1 MSALCAMIA
10 SINAEN
16 QNTGVLKLAVK
27 KSELYS
33 TLWASCDE
41 LRGGMEPSQ
50 YKDYVL
56 LLLFVRY
63 VSDKAKFDPNVSI
76 PSGSSFED
84 FITFKNKTDIGEKMN
99 TAVRALA
106 KANTLDG
113 VFDNT
118 DFNDEGK
125 LGKGKDLVETLTKLI
140 GIFENPNLNF
150 ANNRADGDDI
160 LGDAYEYL
168 MMKFSIESGKSKG
181 QFYTPAEVSRIMAKV
196 VGVENATSNKETIY
210 DPTCGSGSLL
220 LKAVE
225 LANTAKGVN
234 LTVYGQEFVT
244 ETSALARM
252 NMWLHGASTAEIKNG
267 NTMASP
273 EFLDKDG
280 NLRTF
285 NYCVANPPFSDKK
298 WRNNLGKPSEDIY
311 KRFIYGTPPDKN
323 GDYAFLQHLVASIK
337 ENGTGAIILPHG
349 VLFRGNAEETIR
361 TNLINAGII
370 KAVIGLPANLFYGTG
385 IPACILVLENKKT
398 PKRDIFMIDASKGF
412 IKDGNK
418 NRLREQDIHAII
430 DAFDNLSNND
440 KFSRLVPYA
449 DIEKNG
455 FNLNIPR
462 YIDSSLPVDIQ
473 DIQAH
478 ISGGIPEVDIDQLD
492 KYWQAFPTL
501 RKTLLKKSAR
511 SGYLDFL
518 VDTTEIN
525 KLIHSNEDVVAF
537 KAEVIKEFEVWKK
550 AAIKSLEGINKDT
563 RPKIFVKEISEKI
576 LDCFKATNLVD
587 EYGIY
592 QGFMQYWDATM
603 KDDLYLVVENG
614 WVESALPHKMEAKS
628 KESVDFQVKK
638 DKFHSETLPSSI
650 IVRVFLAKEANAL
663 ARSEADL
670 EVISEELAEF
680 CESNSGDE
688 DLLSEYFN
696 TKGRIVTKDL
706 TSALKDKSLEKE
718 VIELLNQYKILVEK
732 EDLIKNTKK
741 KLEEDLTTKIIAKY
755 KNLDEKLA
763 KKLIIEDKWI
773 DAVSVVIYGQLDQLI
788 QTFTKRLT
796 ELEDRYKNPLPT
808 IEKKRKELSNSVH
821 KHLESMGVIFNG

>member
-1 MSALCAMIA
+1 
-10 SINAEN
+10 
-16 QNTGVLKLAVK
+16 VAVK

-63 VSDKAKFDPNVSI
+63 VSDKSKFDKSISI
-76 PSGSSFED
+76 PGGSSFDD
-84 FITFKNKTDIGEKMN
+84 FISFKNKTDIGEKMN

-118 DFNDEGK
+118 DFNDESK

-181 QFYTPAEVSRIMAKV
+181 QFYTPSEVSRIMAKV
-196 VGVENATSNKETIY
+196 IGVENATSNKQTIY

-220 LKAVE
+220 LKAAE
-225 LANTAKGVN
+225 LAQTVNGVN
-234 LTVYGQEFVT
+234 LSVYGQEFVT
-244 ETSALARM
+244 ETAALARM
-252 NMWLHGASTAEIKNG
+252 NMWLHGSSTAEIMNG
-267 NTMASP
+267 NTMATP
-273 EFLDKDG
+273 EFLDKQG

-285 NYCVANPPFSDKK
+285 DFCVANPPFSDKK
-298 WRNNLGKPSEDIY
+298 WRNNLGNPSADIY

-337 ENGTGAIILPHG
+337 EDGAGAIILPHG

-385 IPACILVLENKKT
+385 IPACIVVLDKKNKVA
-398 PKRDIFMIDASKGF
+398 KRDIFMIDASKGF

-430 DAFDNLSNND
+430 DAFENLSDNN

-449 DIEKNG
+449 EIEKNG

-478 ISGGIPEVDIDQLD
+478 ITGGIPETDIDQLE

-501 RKTLLKKSAR
+501 RKSLLKNGTRK
-511 SGYLDFL
+511 GYLDFL
-518 VDTTEIN
+518 VATAEIN
-525 KLIHSNEDVVAF
+525 KLIHSNSDVDAFKKDVVN
-537 KAEVIKEFEVWKK
+537 EFEVWKK
-550 AAIKSLEGINKDT
+550 TAVRSLKDIDKGT

-576 LDCFKATNLVD
+576 LECFKATNLVD
-587 EYGIY
+587 EYAIY
-592 QGFMQYWDATM
+592 QGFMQYWDSTM
-603 KDDLYLVVENG
+603 KDDLYLIVENG
-614 WVESALPHKMEAKS
+614 WVESAKPNKMEAKS
-628 KESVDFQVKK
+628 KETIDFQVKK
-638 DKFHSETLPSSI
+638 DKFHSETLPSSVLI
-650 IVRVFLAKEANAL
+650 KVFFVKEADAL
-663 ARSEADL
+663 SKAEADL
-670 EVISEELAEF
+670 EAVSEEIAEF
-680 CESNSGDE
+680 YESNSGDE
-688 DLLSEYFN
+688 DLISEFFN
-696 TKGRIVTKDL
+696 AKGRIVKKDL
-706 TSALKDKSLEKE
+706 TTALKDKTLENE
-718 VIELLNQYKILVEK
+718 TILLLNQYKALIEK
-732 EDLIKNTKK
+732 EELLKEAKK
-741 KLEEDLTTKIIAKY
+741 KLDEELTTKIIESY
-755 KNLDEKLA
+755 KNLDETVA
-763 KKLIIEDKWI
+763 KKLIVESKWI
-773 DAVSVVIYGQLDQLI
+773 EAVSEVVHGQLDQLI
-788 QTFTKRLT
+788 QIFTKRLI

-808 IEKKRKELSNSVH
+808 IEKKREELSNSVH
-821 KHLESMGVIFNG
+821 KHLEAMGMKWQ

>member
-1 MSALCAMIA
+1 M
-10 SINAEN
+10 
-16 QNTGVLKLAVK
+16 AVK

-56 LLLFVRY
+56 TMLFIRY
-63 VSDKAKFDPNVSI
+63 VTDKAKFDKNIKI
-76 PSGSSFED
+76 PQGSGFYDLVALKGKS
-84 FITFKNKTDIGEKMN
+84 DIGEKMN
-99 TAVRALA
+99 TAIRALA
-106 KANTLDG
+106 KANDLEG

-118 DFNDEGK
+118 DFNDDGK
-125 LGKGKDLVETLTKLI
+125 LGKGKDLVETLSKLI

-196 VGVENATSNKETIY
+196 VGVENAKSNKETIY

-273 EFLDKDG
+273 EFIDRQG
-280 NLRTF
+280 NLTKF

-298 WRNNLGKPSEDIY
+298 WRNNLGKPSDDIY

-337 ENGTGAIILPHG
+337 DDGAGAIILPHG
-349 VLFRGNAEETIR
+349 VLFRGNTEEVIR
-361 TNLINAGII
+361 KNLITDGIV
-370 KAVIGLPANLFYGTG
+370 KAVIGLPANLFYGVG
-385 IPACILVLENKKT
+385 IPACIIVIDKQNKVY
-398 PKRDIFMIDASKGF
+398 KRDIFMIDASKGF

-430 DAFDNLSNND
+430 DAFENLTDNP
-440 KFSRLVPYA
+440 KFSRLVPFEE
-449 DIEKNG
+449 IEKNG

-462 YIDSSLPVDIQ
+462 YIDSSIPVDIQ

-478 ISGGIPEVDIDQLD
+478 MSGGIPKSDIDALE
-492 KYWQAFPTL
+492 KYWNAFPTL
-501 RKTLLKKSAR
+501 KDFLIKKSSR
-511 SGYLDFL
+511 DGYLEFKVPTD
-518 VDTTEIN
+518 EIN
-525 KLIHSNEDVVAF
+525 KLIHSNSDVIKF
-537 KAEVIKEFEVWKK
+537 KSEVIKEFEVWKK
-550 AAIKSLEGINKDT
+550 DASKSFAGVDNET
-563 RPKIFVKEISEKI
+563 RPKLFIKDVSEG
-576 LDCFKATNLVD
+576 LLNCFKPTNLVD
-587 EYGIY
+587 EYAIY
-592 QGFMQYWDATM
+592 QGFMEYWDATL
-603 KDDLYLVVENG
+603 KDDLYLIVEGG
-614 WVESALPHKMEAKS
+614 WVESAKPYKLEAKS

-638 DKFHSETLPSSI
+638 DKFHSETLPSEI
-650 IVRVFLAKEANAL
+650 LAKAFLAKE
-663 ARSEADL
+663 SESL
-670 EVISEELAEF
+670 MKAEF
-680 CESNSGDE
+680 EYDAMVEALNEFYENHSDDE
-688 DLLSEYFN
+688 DLISDYFN
-696 TKGRIVTKDL
+696 NKGRVSKKDL
-706 TSALKDKSLEKE
+706 GVAFKDKSLDKE
-718 VIELLNQYKILVEK
+718 TIELLNEYKVLADK
-732 EDLIKNTKK
+732 EDKFKESKK
-741 KLEEDLTTKIIAKY
+741 KADEELTNKIIESY
-755 KNLDEKLA
+755 KKLDENTI
-763 KKLIIEDKWI
+763 KKLIIDEKWI
-773 DAVSVVIYGQLDQLI
+773 ASIADVINAQLNQLI
-788 QTFTKRLT
+788 QTFTKRLI
-796 ELEDRYKNPLPT
+796 ELEDRYKSPLPELEKRREELSAKVKLH
-808 IEKKRKELSNSVH
+808 IEK
-821 KHLESMGVIFNG
+821 MGVKWE

>member
-1 MSALCAMIA
+1 
-10 SINAEN
+10 
-16 QNTGVLKLAVK
+16 VAVK

-63 VSDKAKFDPNVSI
+63 VSDKAKFDKSISI
-76 PSGSSFED
+76 PKGSSFED
-84 FITFKNKTDIGEKMN
+84 FITFKSKPDIGERMN

-118 DFNDEGK
+118 DFNDESK
-125 LGKGKDLVETLTKLI
+125 LGKGKDLVDTLTKLI

-181 QFYTPAEVSRIMAKV
+181 QFYTPSEVSRIMAKV
-196 VGVENATSNKETIY
+196 IGVENATSNKQTIY

-220 LKAVE
+220 LKAAE
-225 LANTAKGVN
+225 LAQTLNGVN

-244 ETSALARM
+244 ETAALARM
-252 NMWLHGASTAEIKNG
+252 NMWLHGSSTAEIKNG
-267 NTMASP
+267 NTMATP
-273 EFLDKDG
+273 EFLDKQG

-285 NYCVANPPFSDKK
+285 DFCLANPPFSDKK
-298 WRNNLGKPSEDIY
+298 WRNNLGKPSDDIY

-323 GDYAFLQHLVASIK
+323 GDYAFLQHLVASLK
-337 ENGTGAIILPHG
+337 EDGAGAIILPHG

-361 TNLINAGII
+361 TNLINTGII
-370 KAVIGLPANLFYGTG
+370 KAIIGLPANLFYGTG
-385 IPACILVLENKKT
+385 IPACILVLDKKNKT
-398 PKRDIFMIDASKGF
+398 SKRDIFMIDASKGF

-430 DAFDNLSNND
+430 DAFDNLTNKD
-440 KFSRLVPYA
+440 KFSRLVPYSE
-449 DIEKNG
+449 IEKNG

-462 YIDSSLPVDIQ
+462 YIDSSSPADIQ

-478 ISGGIPEVDIDQLD
+478 MTGGIPEVDIDQLD

-501 RKTLLKKSAR
+501 RKTILKKGAR

-518 VDTTEIN
+518 VDTSEIN
-525 KLIHSNEDVVAF
+525 KLIHSNSNVVAF
-537 KAEVIKEFEVWKK
+537 KNDVIKEFEVWKK
-550 AAIKSLEGINKDT
+550 TAIKSLGGINNDT
-563 RPKIFVKEISEKI
+563 RPKIFVKEISQKI
-576 LDCFKATNLVD
+576 LDCFKGTNLVD
-587 EYGIY
+587 EYAIY
-592 QGFMQYWDATM
+592 QGFMQYWDTTM
-603 KDDLYLVVENG
+603 KDDLYLIVENG
-614 WVESALPHKMEAKS
+614 WVESAKPHKIEAKS

-650 IVRVFLAKEANAL
+650 VIKAFLAKESDAL
-663 ARSEADL
+663 AKAEADL
-670 EVISEELAEF
+670 ELVSEDIAEF
-680 CESNSGDE
+680 FESNSGDE
-688 DLLSEYFN
+688 DLISEYFN
-696 TKGRIVTKDL
+696 AKGRIVKKDL
-706 TSALKDKSLEKE
+706 INALRDKTLEKE
-718 VIELLNQYKILVEK
+718 AIALLNQYKLLVEK
-732 EDLIKNTKK
+732 EDLLKETKK
-741 KLEEDLTTKIIAKY
+741 KLDEELTNKIIEKY
-755 KNLDEKLA
+755 KKLDENVA

-773 DAVSVVIYGQLDQLI
+773 GAVSIVVYGELDQLV
-788 QTFTKRLT
+788 QNFTKRLI
-796 ELEDRYKNPLPT
+796 ELETRYRSPLPA
-808 IEKKRKELSNSVH
+808 IEKNREMLSRSVYR
-821 KHLESMGVIFNG
+821 HLDDMGVEL

>member
-1 MSALCAMIA
+1 
-10 SINAEN
+10 
-16 QNTGVLKLAVK
+16 LAVK

-63 VSDKAKFDPNVSI
+63 VSDKSKFDKSISI
-76 PSGSSFED
+76 PPGSSFDD
-84 FITFKNKTDIGEKMN
+84 FIKFKNKTDIGEKMN
-99 TAVRALA
+99 IAVRALA
-106 KANTLDG
+106 KANTLEG

-118 DFNDEGK
+118 DFNDESK

-181 QFYTPAEVSRIMAKV
+181 QFYTPSEVSRIMAKV
-196 VGVENATSNKETIY
+196 IGVENANSNKQTIY

-220 LKAVE
+220 LKAAE
-225 LANTAKGVN
+225 LAQTVNGVN
-234 LTVYGQEFVT
+234 LSVYGQEFVT
-244 ETSALARM
+244 ETAALARM
-252 NMWLHGASTAEIKNG
+252 NMWLHGSSTAEIKNG

-273 EFLDKDG
+273 EFLDKHG

-285 NYCVANPPFSDKK
+285 DFCVANPPFSDKK
-298 WRNNLGKPSEDIY
+298 WRNNLGNPSADIF
-311 KRFIYGTPPDKN
+311 KRFVYGTPPDKN

-337 ENGTGAIILPHG
+337 EDGAGAIILPHG

-361 TNLINAGII
+361 TNLIQAGII
-370 KAVIGLPANLFYGTG
+370 KAIIGLPANLFYGTG
-385 IPACILVLENKKT
+385 IPACIIVLDKKNRV
-398 PKRDIFMIDASKGF
+398 PNRDIFMIDASKGF

-449 DIEKNG
+449 EIEKNG

-492 KYWQAFPTL
+492 KYWRAFPTL
-501 RKTLLKKSAR
+501 RKTLLKKGAR

-525 KLIHSNEDVVAF
+525 KLIHSNSDVVTF
-537 KAEVIKEFEVWKK
+537 KNDVIKEFEVWKK

-563 RPKIFVKEISEKI
+563 RPKIFVKDISEKI
-576 LDCFKATNLVD
+576 LSCFKQTNLVD
-587 EYGIY
+587 EYAIY
-592 QGFMQYWDATM
+592 QGFMQYWDSTM
-603 KDDLYLVVENG
+603 KDDFYLIVESS
-614 WVESALPHKMEAKS
+614 WVESAKPHKMEAKS

-638 DKFHSETLPSSI
+638 DRFHSETLPSSI
-650 IVRVFLAKEANAL
+650 IIKAFLSKEAEALAK
-663 ARSEADL
+663 SEADL
-670 EVISEELAEF
+670 EAVSEEIIEF
-680 CESNSGDE
+680 YENNSGDE
-688 DLLSEYFN
+688 DLISEYFN
-696 TKGRIVTKDL
+696 AKGRIVKKDL
-706 TSALKDKSLEKE
+706 TAALKDKTLEKE
-718 VIELLNQYKILVEK
+718 VVDLLIQYKELVEK
-732 EDLIKNTKK
+732 EDLLKETKK
-741 KLEEDLTTKIIAKY
+741 KLDEELTNRIIEKY
-755 KNLDEKLA
+755 KNLDENLA

-773 DAVSVVIYGQLDQLI
+773 GAVSAVVYGELDQLV
-788 QTFTKRLT
+788 QTFTKRLI
-796 ELEDRYKNPLPT
+796 ELENRYRSPLPA
-808 IEKKRKELSNSVH
+808 IEKNREMLRRSVY
-821 KHLESMGVIFNG
+821 KHLGDMGVEL

>member
-1 MSALCAMIA
+1 
-10 SINAEN
+10 
-16 QNTGVLKLAVK
+16 VAVK

-63 VSDKAKFDPNVSI
+63 VSDKAKFDKSISI
-76 PSGSSFED
+76 PAGSSFED
-84 FITFKNKTDIGEKMN
+84 FITFKNKTDIGERMN

-106 KANTLDG
+106 KANTLEG

-118 DFNDEGK
+118 DFNDESK
-125 LGKGKDLVETLTKLI
+125 LGKGKDLIETLSKLI

-196 VGVENATSNKETIY
+196 VGVENAKSNKETIY

-225 LANTAKGVN
+225 LANTVNGVN
-234 LTVYGQEFVT
+234 LTVYGQESVN
-244 ETSALARM
+244 ETAALARM

-273 EFLDKDG
+273 EFVDKKG
-280 NLRTF
+280 NLITF
-285 NYCVANPPFSDKK
+285 NYAIANPPFSDKK
-298 WRNNLGKPSEDIY
+298 WRNNLGRQSEDIY
-311 KRFIYGTPPDKN
+311 KRFVYGIPPDKN

-337 ENGTGAIILPHG
+337 EDGTGAIILPHG

-385 IPACILVLENKKT
+385 IPACIVVLDKKNKVA
-398 PKRDIFMIDASKGF
+398 KRDIFMIDASKGF

-430 DAFDNLSNND
+430 DAFDNFSNND

-449 DIEKNG
+449 EIEKNG

-478 ISGGIPEVDIDQLD
+478 ISGGIPEVDIDQMD
-492 KYWQAFPTL
+492 KYWKAFPTL
-501 RKTLLKKSAR
+501 RKSLLKKGTR
-511 SGYLDFL
+511 SGYLNFL
-518 VDTTEIN
+518 VNTTEIN
-525 KLIHSNEDVVAF
+525 KLIHSNPDVVTF
-537 KAEVIKEFEVWKK
+537 KENVINEFEVWKK
-550 AAIKSLEGINKDT
+550 TAIKSLEGINNET
-563 RPKIFVKEISEKI
+563 RPKIFVKKISEKI
-576 LDCFKATNLVD
+576 LDCFKPINLVD
-587 EYGIY
+587 EYAIY
-592 QGFMQYWDATM
+592 QGFMQYWDSTM
-603 KDDLYLVVENG
+603 KDDLYLIVENG
-614 WVESALPHKMEAKS
+614 WVASAKPHEMEAKS
-628 KESVDFQVKK
+628 KESVDFHVKK
-638 DKFHSETLPSSI
+638 DKFHSETLPSKI
-650 IVRVFLAKEANAL
+650 IVKTFFAKEADAL
-663 ARSEADL
+663 GKVEAELDVIHEDMSEFY
-670 EVISEELAEF
+670 EN
-680 CESNSGDE
+680 NSGDE
-688 DLLSEYFN
+688 DLISEYFN
-696 TKGRIVTKDL
+696 VKGRIVKKDL
-706 TSALKDKSLEKE
+706 IIALKDKNLEKE
-718 VIELLNQYKILVEK
+718 VKVLLDQYKALVEK
-732 EDLIKNTKK
+732 EDALKVVKK
-741 KLEEDLTTKIIAKY
+741 KLDEELTTKIIEKY
-755 KNLDEKLA
+755 KHLDEKLT

-773 DAVSVVIYGQLDQLI
+773 DELSVVVYGQLDQLI
-788 QTFTKRLT
+788 QAFTKRLI
-796 ELEDRYKNPLPT
+796 ELEDRYKNPLPS
-808 IEKKRKELSNSVH
+808 IEKKREDLIKSVH
-821 KHLESMGVIFNG
+821 KHLENMGVEWP

>member
-1 MSALCAMIA
+1 
-10 SINAEN
+10 
-16 QNTGVLKLAVK
+16 LAVK

-63 VSDKAKFDPNVSI
+63 VSDKSKFDSNISI
-76 PSGSSFED
+76 PAGSSFDD
-84 FITFKNKTDIGEKMN
+84 FVTFKNKTDIGEKMN

-196 VGVENATSNKETIY
+196 VGVENAASNKETIY

-225 LANTAKGVN
+225 LANTTKGVN

-273 EFLDKDG
+273 EFLDKEG

-285 NYCVANPPFSDKK
+285 NYCIANPPFSDKK
-298 WRNNLGKPSEDIY
+298 WRNNLAKPSEDIY

-337 ENGTGAIILPHG
+337 VNGTGAIILPHG

-440 KFSRLVPYA
+440 KFSRLVPY
-449 DIEKNG
+449 DEIEKNG

-501 RKTLLKKSAR
+501 RKTLLKKGTR
-511 SGYLDFL
+511 DGYSDFL

-525 KLIHSNEDVVAF
+525 KLIHSNADVATF
-537 KAEVIKEFEVWKK
+537 KAHVIKEFEVWKK
-550 AAIKSLEGINKDT
+550 AAIKSLEEIKKDT
-563 RPKIFVKEISEKI
+563 RPKLFVKDISEKI
-576 LDCFKATNLVD
+576 LDCFKPINLVD
-587 EYGIY
+587 EYAIY
-592 QGFMQYWDATM
+592 QGFMQYWDTTM
-603 KDDLYLVVENG
+603 KDDLYLIVENG
-614 WVESALPHKMEAKS
+614 WIESALPRKIEAKS

-638 DKFHSETLPSSI
+638 DKFHSETLPSSVI
-650 IVRVFLAKEANAL
+650 IKAFLAEEAEFLSKA
-663 ARSEADL
+663 EGDL
-670 EVISEELAEF
+670 ELVSEEIVEF
-680 CESNSGDE
+680 YESNSGDD
-688 DLLSEYFN
+688 DLISEYFN
-696 TKGRIVTKDL
+696 TKGRIVKKEL
-706 TSALKDKSLEKE
+706 TTALKDKTLERE
-718 VIELLNQYKILVEK
+718 VIDLLNQFKALVEK
-732 EDLIKNTKK
+732 EDALKETKK
-741 KLEEDLTTKIIAKY
+741 KLEEDLTTQIIEKY
-755 KNLDEKLA
+755 KHLNEKLA
-763 KKLIIEDKWI
+763 QKLIIEDKWI
-773 DAVSVVIYGQLDQLI
+773 DAVSIVVHSQLDQLI
-788 QTFTKRLT
+788 QAFTKRLI
-796 ELEDRYKNPLPT
+796 ELEDRYKSPLPA
-808 IEKKRKELSNSVH
+808 IEAKRNELRQSVH
-821 KHLESMGVIFNG
+821 KHLESMGMQWPK

>member
-1 MSALCAMIA
+1 MIP
-10 SINAEN
+10 SIKVEN
-16 QNTGVLKLAVK
+16 RDLGVLELAVK

-63 VSDKAKFDPNVSI
+63 VSDKAKFDTNISI
-76 PSGSSFED
+76 PAGSSFDD

-118 DFNDEGK
+118 DFNDESK
-125 LGKGKDLVETLTKLI
+125 LGKGKDLVETLTKLV

-168 MMKFSIESGKSKG
+168 MMKFSIESGKAKG

-196 VGVENATSNKETIY
+196 IGVENATRNRETIY

-220 LKAVE
+220 LKALE

-234 LTVYGQEFVT
+234 LSVYGQEFVT

-252 NMWLHGASTAEIKNG
+252 NMWLHGASTAEIKSG

-273 EFLDKDG
+273 EFLDKNG
-280 NLRTF
+280 NLVTF

-323 GDYAFLQHLVASIK
+323 GDYAFLQHLAASIK
-337 ENGTGAIILPHG
+337 EDGTGAIILPHG

-385 IPACILVLENKKT
+385 IPACIIVLDKKNKVA
-398 PKRDIFMIDASKGF
+398 KRDIFMIDASKGF
-412 IKDGNK
+412 VKDGNK
-418 NRLREQDIHAII
+418 NRLREQDIHAVI

-440 KFSRLVPYA
+440 KFSRLVPYSE
-449 DIEKNG
+449 IEKNG

-462 YIDSSLPVDIQ
+462 YIDSSRPVDIQ

-501 RKTLLKKSAR
+501 RKTLLKKGTR
-511 SGYLDFL
+511 NGYLDFL
-518 VDTTEIN
+518 VDTSEIN
-525 KLIHSNEDVVAF
+525 KLIHSNADVITF
-537 KAEVIKEFEVWKK
+537 KADVIKEFEVWKNT
-550 AAIKSLEGINKDT
+550 AIKSLEGINKDT
-563 RPKIFVKEISEKI
+563 RPKLFVKDISEKI
-576 LDCFKATNLVD
+576 LDCFKPTNLVD
-587 EYGIY
+587 EYAIY
-592 QGFMQYWDATM
+592 QGFMQYWDTTM
-603 KDDLYLVVENG
+603 KDDLYLIVENG

-628 KESVDFQVKK
+628 NESVDFQVKK

-650 IVRVFLAKEANAL
+650 IIKAFLAKEADAL
-663 ARSEADL
+663 AKAEGDFEL
-670 EVISEELAEF
+670 VDEEIVEF
-680 CESNSGDE
+680 YQSNSGDE
-688 DLLSEYFN
+688 DLISEYFN
-696 TKGRIVTKDL
+696 AKGRIVKKDL
-706 TSALKDKSLEKE
+706 NIALQDKSLEKE
-718 VIELLNQYKILVEK
+718 VIELLNQFKALVEK
-732 EDLIKNTKK
+732 EDLLKETKK
-741 KLEEDLTTKIIAKY
+741 KLEEDLTTKIIEKY
-755 KNLDEKLA
+755 INLDENLA
-763 KKLIIEDKWI
+763 KKLIIEEKWI
-773 DAVSVVIYGQLDQLI
+773 DAVSVVVYGQLDHLI
-788 QTFTKRLT
+788 QAFTKRLN
-796 ELEDRYKNPLPT
+796 ELENRYKSPLPV
-808 IEKKRKELSNSVH
+808 IEKNRAELSKSVQ
-821 KHLESMGVIFNG
+821 KHLEGMGVKL

>member
-1 MSALCAMIA
+1 MSALCAMIT
-10 SINAEN
+10 SIIAEKP
-16 QNTGVLKLAVK
+16 NTGVLELAVK

-63 VSDKAKFDPNVSI
+63 VSDKAKFDSNISI
-76 PSGSSFED
+76 PDGSSFDD

-181 QFYTPAEVSRIMAKV
+181 QFYTPSEVSRIMAKV
-196 VGVENATSNKETIY
+196 VGVENAISNKETIY

-225 LANTAKGVN
+225 LANTTKGVN

-273 EFLDKDG
+273 EFLDKEG

-430 DAFDNLSNND
+430 DAFENLSNND
-440 KFSRLVPYA
+440 KFSRLVPYSE
-449 DIEKNG
+449 IEKNN

-501 RKTLLKKSAR
+501 RKTLLKKGTR
-511 SGYLDFL
+511 NGYLDFL

-525 KLIHSNEDVVAF
+525 KLIHSNADVVRF
-537 KAEVIKEFEVWKK
+537 KADVIKEFEVWKK
-550 AAIKSLEGINKDT
+550 AAIKSLEEIDKDT
-563 RPKIFVKEISEKI
+563 RPKLFVKNISEKI
-576 LDCFKATNLVD
+576 LDCFKPTNLVD
-587 EYGIY
+587 EYAIY
-592 QGFMQYWDATM
+592 QGFMQFWDTTM
-603 KDDLYLVVENG
+603 KDDLYLIVENG
-614 WVESALPHKMEAKS
+614 WVESAKPHKMEAKS

-650 IVRVFLAKEANAL
+650 IVRAFLDKEADALAKAEV
-663 ARSEADL
+663 DL
-670 EVISEELAEF
+670 ELVAGEIAEF
-680 CESNSGDE
+680 YESNSGDE
-688 DLLSEYFN
+688 DLISEYFN
-696 TKGRIVTKDL
+696 VKGRINKKDL
-706 TSALKDKSLEKE
+706 TTALKDKSLEKE
-718 VIELLNQYKILVEK
+718 VIELFNQFKALVEK
-732 EDLIKNTKK
+732 EDLLKETKK
-741 KLEEDLTTKIIAKY
+741 KLDEELTTKIIAKY
-755 KNLDEKLA
+755 KNLDEKLV

-773 DAVSVVIYGQLDQLI
+773 DAVSVVVYAQLDQLI
-788 QTFTKRLT
+788 QIFTKRLI
-796 ELEDRYKNPLPT
+796 ELEDRYKTPLPE
-808 IEKKRKELSNSVH
+808 IEKKREESIKSVH
-821 KHLESMGVIFNG
+821 KNLEAMGIKWQ

>member
-1 MSALCAMIA
+1 M
-10 SINAEN
+10 
-16 QNTGVLKLAVK
+16 AVK

-63 VSDKAKFDPNVSI
+63 VSDKAKFDSNISI
-76 PSGSSFED
+76 PDGSSFD
-84 FITFKNKTDIGEKMN
+84 DLITFKNKTDIGEKMN

-118 DFNDEGK
+118 DFNDESK

-181 QFYTPAEVSRIMAKV
+181 QFYTPSEVSRIMANV
-196 VGVENATSNKETIY
+196 IGVENAVSNKQTIY

-220 LKAVE
+220 LKAAE
-225 LANTAKGVN
+225 SAQTSKGVN
-234 LTVYGQEFVT
+234 LSVYGQEFVT
-244 ETSALARM
+244 ETAALARM
-252 NMWLHGASTAEIKNG
+252 NMWLHGSSTAEIKNG

-273 EFLDKDG
+273 EFLDKQG
-280 NLRTF
+280 NLKTF
-285 NYCVANPPFSDKK
+285 DFCVANPPFSDKK

-337 ENGTGAIILPHG
+337 EDGTGAIILPHG

-361 TNLINAGII
+361 TNLIKAGII

-385 IPACILVLENKKT
+385 IPACIIVLDKKNKVA
-398 PKRDIFMIDASKGF
+398 KRDIFMIDASKGF

-430 DAFDNLSNND
+430 NAFDNLSNND
-440 KFSRLVPYA
+440 KFSRLVPYSE
-449 DIEKNG
+449 IEKNG

-462 YIDSSLPVDIQ
+462 YIDSSLPIDIQ

-501 RKTLLKKSAR
+501 RKTLLKKGTR
-511 SGYLDFL
+511 NGYLDFL

-525 KLIHSNEDVVAF
+525 KLIHHNPDVVSF
-537 KAEVIKEFEVWKK
+537 KADVINEFEVWKK
-550 AAIKSLEGINKDT
+550 TAIKSLEDIDKDT
-563 RPKIFVKEISEKI
+563 RPKLFIKDISEKI
-576 LDCFKATNLVD
+576 LDCFKPTNLVD
-587 EYGIY
+587 EYAIY
-592 QGFMQYWDATM
+592 QGFMQYWDTTM
-603 KDDLYLVVENG
+603 KDDLYLIVENG
-614 WVESALPHKMEAKS
+614 WFESAIPHKMEAKS

-638 DKFHSETLPSSI
+638 DKFHSETLPSPI
-650 IVRVFLAKEANAL
+650 IVKAFLAKEAESL
-663 ARSEADL
+663 AKAEADL
-670 EVISEELAEF
+670 ELASEEIAEF
-680 CESNSGDE
+680 YESNSGDE
-688 DLLSEYFN
+688 DLISEYFN
-696 TKGRIVTKDL
+696 DKGRIVKKDL
-706 TSALKDKSLEKE
+706 NDALKDKTLEKE
-718 VIELLNQYKILVEK
+718 VIDLLNQFKALVEK
-732 EDLIKNTKK
+732 EDLLKETKK
-741 KLEEDLTTKIIAKY
+741 KLEEDLTTKIIEKY

-773 DAVSVVIYGQLDQLI
+773 DAVSDVVHGQLDQLI
-788 QTFTKRLT
+788 QTFTKRLI
-796 ELEDRYKNPLPT
+796 ELEDRYKSPLSV
-808 IEKKRKELSNSVH
+808 IEKSREHLSKIVLA
-821 KHLESMGVIFNG
+821 HLKSMGVQ

>member
-1 MSALCAMIA
+1 
-10 SINAEN
+10 
-16 QNTGVLKLAVK
+16 
-27 KSELYS
+27 
-33 TLWASCDE
+33 
-41 LRGGMEPSQ
+41 MEPSQ

-63 VSDKAKFDPNVSI
+63 VSDKSKFDKSISI
-76 PSGSSFED
+76 PKGSSFDD

-118 DFNDEGK
+118 DFNDESK

-196 VGVENATSNKETIY
+196 VGVESAMSNKETIY

-234 LTVYGQEFVT
+234 LTVYGQESVN

-252 NMWLHGASTAEIKNG
+252 NMWLHGASTAEIKSG

-273 EFLDKDG
+273 EFLDKKG
-280 NLRTF
+280 NLITF

-323 GDYAFLQHLVASIK
+323 GDYAFLQHLVASLK
-337 ENGTGAIILPHG
+337 EDGTGAIILPHG
-349 VLFRGNAEETIR
+349 VLFRGNAEEAIR

-385 IPACILVLENKKT
+385 IPACIIVLDKKNKVA
-398 PKRDIFMIDASKGF
+398 KRDIFMIDASKGF
-412 IKDGNK
+412 VKDGNK

-449 DIEKNG
+449 EIEKNG

-462 YIDSSLPVDIQ
+462 YIDSSLPVDMQ

-478 ISGGIPEVDIDQLD
+478 ISGGIPESDIDQLS
-492 KYWQAFPTL
+492 KYWLAFPTL
-501 RKTLLKKSAR
+501 RKSLLKIGTR

-518 VDTTEIN
+518 VDTAEIN
-525 KLIHSNEDVVAF
+525 MLIHSNSDVDTF
-537 KAEVIKEFEVWKK
+537 KKDVIKEFEVWRRV
-550 AAIKSLEGINKDT
+550 ALKSLEGIGKDT
-563 RPKIFVKEISEKI
+563 RPKIFVKDISEKI
-576 LDCFKATNLVD
+576 LDCFKPTNLVD
-587 EYGIY
+587 EYAIY
-592 QGFMQYWDATM
+592 QGFMQYWDSTM
-603 KDDLYLVVENG
+603 KDDLYLIVENG
-614 WVESALPHKMEAKS
+614 WVESAKPHKLEAKS
-628 KESVDFQVKK
+628 KESIDFQVKK

-650 IVRVFLAKEANAL
+650 IVKAFLNKEAYALAKA
-663 ARSEADL
+663 EADL
-670 EVISEELAEF
+670 EAASEEIAEF
-680 CESNSGDE
+680 YESNSEDE
-688 DLLSEYFN
+688 DLISEYFN
-696 TKGRIVTKDL
+696 AKGRITKKDL
-706 TSALKDKSLEKE
+706 ITALKDKTLEKE
-718 VIELLNQYKILVEK
+718 VIELLNQYKTLAEK
-732 EDLIKNTKK
+732 EDGLKKTKK
-741 KLEEDLTTKIIAKY
+741 KLDEELTTKIIEKY
-755 KNLDEKLA
+755 KNLDEKVA
-763 KKLIIEDKWI
+763 KNLIIENKWM
-773 DAVSVVIYGQLDQLI
+773 DAVSVVVYGQLDKLI

-796 ELEDRYKNPLPT
+796 ELEERYKSPLPV
-808 IEKKRKELSNSVH
+808 IMKNREELNNRVH
-821 KHLESMGVIFNG
+821 KHLEAMGMKW

>member
-1 MSALCAMIA
+1 M
-10 SINAEN
+10 
-16 QNTGVLKLAVK
+16 AVK

-63 VSDKAKFDPNVSI
+63 VSDKAKFDKSISI
-76 PSGSSFED
+76 PAGSSFD
-84 FITFKNKTDIGEKMN
+84 DLVTFKNKTDIGERMN

-118 DFNDEGK
+118 DFNDESK

-181 QFYTPAEVSRIMAKV
+181 QFYTPSEVSRIMAKV
-196 VGVENATSNKETIY
+196 IGVEKAISNKQTIY

-220 LKAVE
+220 LKAAE
-225 LANTAKGVN
+225 LAQTVNGVN
-234 LTVYGQEFVT
+234 LSVYGQEFVT
-244 ETSALARM
+244 ETAALARM
-252 NMWLHGASTAEIKNG
+252 NMWLHGSSTAEIKNG

-273 EFLDKDG
+273 EFLDKQG

-285 NYCVANPPFSDKK
+285 DFCVANPPFSDKK

-311 KRFIYGTPPDKN
+311 QRFIYGTPPDKN

-337 ENGTGAIILPHG
+337 DDGAGAIILPHG

-361 TNLINAGII
+361 TNLVTAGVI

-385 IPACILVLENKKT
+385 IPACIIVVDKKNKV
-398 PKRDIFMIDASKGF
+398 PKRDVFMIDASKGF

-430 DAFDNLSNND
+430 DAFDNLANND
-440 KFSRLVPYA
+440 KFSRLVPYGE
-449 DIEKNG
+449 IEKNS
-455 FNLNIPR
+455 FNLNISR
-462 YIDSSLPVDIQ
+462 YIDSSLSADIH

-478 ISGGIPEVDIDQLD
+478 ISGGIPETDIDQLD
-492 KYWQAFPTL
+492 KYWKAFPTL
-501 RKTLLKKSAR
+501 RKSLLKKGDR

-525 KLIHSNEDVVAF
+525 KLIHLNPDVVAF
-537 KAEVIKEFEVWKK
+537 KKDVIKEFEVWKK

-563 RPKIFVKEISEKI
+563 RPKIFVNEISEKI
-576 LDCFKATNLVD
+576 LDCFKDTNLVD
-587 EYGIY
+587 EYAIY
-592 QGFMQYWDATM
+592 QGFMQYWDTTM
-603 KDDLYLVVENG
+603 KDDLYLIVENG
-614 WVESALPHKMEAKS
+614 WIESAKPHKMEAKS
-628 KESVDFQVKK
+628 KEAVDFQVKK

-650 IVRVFLAKEANAL
+650 IIKAFLTKEAAALAKSESVLEAAT
-663 ARSEADL
+663 
-670 EVISEELAEF
+670 EELVEF
-680 CESNSGDE
+680 YECNSGDE
-688 DLLSEYFN
+688 DLISEFFN
-696 TKGRIVTKDL
+696 VKGRIVKKDL
-706 TSALKDKSLEKE
+706 TNALKDKTLDKD
-718 VIELLNQYKILVEK
+718 VVVLLNQYKVLDEK
-732 EDLIKNTKK
+732 EDALKENKK
-741 KLEEDLTTKIIAKY
+741 KLEEELTAKVIDIY
-755 KNLDEKLA
+755 KNLDENVA
-763 KKLIIEDKWI
+763 KNLIVESKWI
-773 DAVSVVIYGQLDQLI
+773 DAVSEVVNGHLDQLI
-788 QTFTKRLT
+788 QGFTKRLI
-796 ELEDRYKNPLPT
+796 ELEDRYKNPLPF
-808 IEKKRKELSNSVH
+808 IEKNREELRKSVH
-821 KHLESMGVIFNG
+821 KHLEGMGVEWKY

>member
-1 MSALCAMIA
+1 M
-10 SINAEN
+10 
-16 QNTGVLKLAVK
+16 AVK

-63 VSDKAKFDPNVSI
+63 VSDKAKFDPNISI
-76 PSGSSFED
+76 PAGSSFDD

-113 VFDNT
+113 VFENT

-181 QFYTPAEVSRIMAKV
+181 QFYTPSEVSRIMAKV
-196 VGVENATSNKETIY
+196 VGVEYATSNKETIY

-225 LANTAKGVN
+225 LANTTKGVN

-273 EFLDKDG
+273 EFLDKEG

-323 GDYAFLQHLVASIK
+323 GDYAFLQHLVASLK

-385 IPACILVLENKKT
+385 IPACILVLENKKI
-398 PKRDIFMIDASKGF
+398 PKRDIFMVDASKGF

-430 DAFDNLSNND
+430 DAFENLSDNN

-449 DIEKNG
+449 EIEKNG

-478 ISGGIPEVDIDQLD
+478 ITGGIPETDIDQLE

-501 RKTLLKKSAR
+501 RKSLLKNGTRK
-511 SGYLDFL
+511 GYLDFL
-518 VDTTEIN
+518 VATAEIN
-525 KLIHSNEDVVAF
+525 KLIHSNSDVDAFKKDVVN
-537 KAEVIKEFEVWKK
+537 EFEVWKK
-550 AAIKSLEGINKDT
+550 TAVRSLKDIHKGT

-576 LDCFKATNLVD
+576 LECFKATNLVD
-587 EYGIY
+587 EYAIY
-592 QGFMQYWDATM
+592 QGFMQYWDSTM
-603 KDDLYLVVENG
+603 KDDLYLIVENG
-614 WVESALPHKMEAKS
+614 WVESAKPNKMEAKS
-628 KESVDFQVKK
+628 KETIDFQVKK
-638 DKFHSETLPSSI
+638 DKFHSETLPSSVLI
-650 IVRVFLAKEANAL
+650 KVFFVNEADAL
-663 ARSEADL
+663 SKAEADL
-670 EVISEELAEF
+670 EAVSEEIAEF
-680 CESNSGDE
+680 YESNSGDE
-688 DLLSEYFN
+688 DLISEFFN
-696 TKGRIVTKDL
+696 AKGRIVKKDL
-706 TSALKDKSLEKE
+706 TTALKDKTLENE
-718 VIELLNQYKILVEK
+718 TILLLNQYKALIEK
-732 EDLIKNTKK
+732 EELLKEAKK
-741 KLEEDLTTKIIAKY
+741 KLDEELTTKIIESY
-755 KNLDEKLA
+755 KNLDETVA
-763 KKLIIEDKWI
+763 KNLIVESKWI
-773 DAVSVVIYGQLDQLI
+773 EAVSEVVHGQLDQLI
-788 QTFTKRLT
+788 QIFTKRLI

-808 IEKKRKELSNSVH
+808 IEKKREELSNSVH
-821 KHLESMGVIFNG
+821 KHLEAMGMKWQ

>member
-1 MSALCAMIA
+1 
-10 SINAEN
+10 
-16 QNTGVLKLAVK
+16 VAVK

-63 VSDKAKFDPNVSI
+63 VSDKSKFDKSISI
-76 PSGSSFED
+76 PKGSSFDD

-118 DFNDEGK
+118 DFNDESK

-196 VGVENATSNKETIY
+196 VGVESAMSNKETIY

-234 LTVYGQEFVT
+234 LTVYGQESVN

-252 NMWLHGASTAEIKNG
+252 NMWLHGASTAEIKSG

-273 EFLDKDG
+273 EFLDKKG
-280 NLRTF
+280 NLITF

-323 GDYAFLQHLVASIK
+323 GDYAFLQHLVASLK
-337 ENGTGAIILPHG
+337 EDGTGAIILPHG
-349 VLFRGNAEETIR
+349 VLFRGNAEEAIR

-385 IPACILVLENKKT
+385 IPACIIVLDKKNKVA
-398 PKRDIFMIDASKGF
+398 KRDIFMIDASKGF
-412 IKDGNK
+412 VKDGNK

-449 DIEKNG
+449 EIEKNG

-462 YIDSSLPVDIQ
+462 YIDSSLPVDMQ

-478 ISGGIPEVDIDQLD
+478 ISGGIPESDIDQLS
-492 KYWQAFPTL
+492 KYWLAFPTL
-501 RKTLLKKSAR
+501 RKSLLKIGTR

-518 VDTTEIN
+518 VDTAEIN
-525 KLIHSNEDVVAF
+525 MLIHSNSDVDTF
-537 KAEVIKEFEVWKK
+537 KKDVIKEFEVWRRV
-550 AAIKSLEGINKDT
+550 ALKSLEGIGKDT
-563 RPKIFVKEISEKI
+563 RPKIFVKDISEKI
-576 LDCFKATNLVD
+576 LDCFKPTNLVD
-587 EYGIY
+587 EYAIY
-592 QGFMQYWDATM
+592 QGFMQYWDSTM
-603 KDDLYLVVENG
+603 KDDLYLIVENG
-614 WVESALPHKMEAKS
+614 WVESAKPHKLEAKS
-628 KESVDFQVKK
+628 KESIDFQVKK

-650 IVRVFLAKEANAL
+650 IVKAFLNKEAYALAKA
-663 ARSEADL
+663 EADL
-670 EVISEELAEF
+670 EAASEEIAEF
-680 CESNSGDE
+680 YESNSEDE
-688 DLLSEYFN
+688 DLISEYFN
-696 TKGRIVTKDL
+696 AKGRITKKDL
-706 TSALKDKSLEKE
+706 ITALKDKTLEKE
-718 VIELLNQYKILVEK
+718 VIELLNQYKTLAEK
-732 EDLIKNTKK
+732 EDGLKKTKK
-741 KLEEDLTTKIIAKY
+741 KLDEELTTKIIEKY
-755 KNLDEKLA
+755 KNLDEKVA
-763 KKLIIEDKWI
+763 KNLIIENKWM
-773 DAVSVVIYGQLDQLI
+773 DAVSVVVYGQLDKLI

-796 ELEDRYKNPLPT
+796 ELEERYKSPLPV
-808 IEKKRKELSNSVH
+808 IMKNREELNNRVH
-821 KHLESMGVIFNG
+821 KHLEAMGMKW

>member
-1 MSALCAMIA
+1 M
-10 SINAEN
+10 
-16 QNTGVLKLAVK
+16 AVK

-63 VSDKAKFDPNVSI
+63 VSDKAKFDKSISI
-76 PSGSSFED
+76 PTGSSFED
-84 FITFKNKTDIGEKMN
+84 FVTFKNKTDIGEKMN

-106 KANTLDG
+106 KANTLEG

-118 DFNDEGK
+118 DFNDESK

-196 VGVENATSNKETIY
+196 VGVETATSNKETIY

-244 ETSALARM
+244 ETAALARM

-273 EFLDKDG
+273 EFLDKKG
-280 NLRTF
+280 NLTTF

-311 KRFIYGTPPDKN
+311 RRFIYGTPPDKN

-337 ENGTGAIILPHG
+337 EDGAGAIILPHG

-385 IPACILVLENKKT
+385 IPACIIVLDKKNKVA
-398 PKRDIFMIDASKGF
+398 KRDIFIVDASKGF

-440 KFSRLVPYA
+440 KFSRLVPYSE
-449 DIEKNG
+449 IEKNG

-462 YIDSSLPVDIQ
+462 YIDSSLPSDIQ

-478 ISGGIPEVDIDQLD
+478 ITGGIPEADIDELD

-501 RKTLLKKSAR
+501 RKTLLKKGSR
-511 SGYLDFL
+511 GGYLDFL
-518 VDTTEIN
+518 NATTEIN
-525 KLIHSNEDVVAF
+525 KLIHANPEVITF
-537 KAEVIKEFEVWKK
+537 KSDVIKEFEVWKK
-550 AAIKSLEGINKDT
+550 SAIKSLEGIDKDT
-563 RPKIFVKEISEKI
+563 RPKIFVRDISEKI
-576 LDCFKATNLVD
+576 LDCFKPTNLVD
-587 EYGIY
+587 EYAIY
-592 QGFMQYWDATM
+592 QGFMQYWDSTM
-603 KDDLYLVVENG
+603 KDDLYLIVENG
-614 WVESALPHKMEAKS
+614 WVESSRPYKMESKS
-628 KESVDFQVKK
+628 KESIDFQIKK

-650 IVRVFLAKEANAL
+650 ITKTFLAKEVDDL
-663 ARSEADL
+663 AKAEADL
-670 EVISEELAEF
+670 EAVLEEITEF
-680 CESNSGDE
+680 YENNSGDE
-688 DLLSEYFN
+688 DLISEFFN
-696 TKGRIVTKDL
+696 AKGRIVKKDL
-706 TSALKDKSLEKE
+706 TTALKDKSLEKE
-718 VIELLNQYKILVEK
+718 VIELLNQFKALVEK
-732 EDLIKNTKK
+732 EDALKEAKK
-741 KLEEDLTTKIIAKY
+741 KLEEDLTAKIIEKY
-755 KNLDEKLA
+755 KNLDEKLT

-773 DAVSVVIYGQLDQLI
+773 DAVSVVVHGQLDQLI
-788 QTFTKRLT
+788 QTFTKRLI
-796 ELEDRYKNPLPT
+796 ELDDRYKNPLPV
-808 IEKKRKELSNSVH
+808 IEKNREELSESVR
-821 KHLESMGVIFNG
+821 KHLEAMGIES

>member
-1 MSALCAMIA
+1 
-10 SINAEN
+10 
-16 QNTGVLKLAVK
+16 LAVK

-63 VSDKAKFDPNVSI
+63 VSDKAKFDKSISI
-76 PSGSSFED
+76 PQGSSFAD
-84 FITFKNKTDIGEKMN
+84 FVTFKNKTDIGEKMN
-99 TAVRALA
+99 MAVRALA
-106 KANTLDG
+106 KANTLEG
-113 VFDNT
+113 VFDST
-118 DFNDEGK
+118 DFNDESK

-140 GIFENPNLNF
+140 GVFENPNLNF

-181 QFYTPAEVSRIMAKV
+181 QFYTPSEVSRIMAKV
-196 VGVENATSNKETIY
+196 IGVESAISNKQTIY

-220 LKAVE
+220 LKAAE
-225 LANTAKGVN
+225 LAQTANSVN

-244 ETSALARM
+244 ETAALARM
-252 NMWLHGASTAEIKNG
+252 NMWLHGSSTAEIKNG

-273 EFLDKDG
+273 EFLDKQG

-285 NYCVANPPFSDKK
+285 DFCVANPPFSDKK
-298 WRNNLGKPSEDIY
+298 WRNSLGKPSEDIY

-337 ENGTGAIILPHG
+337 EDGAGAIILPHG

-385 IPACILVLENKKT
+385 IPACIVVLDKKNKIA
-398 PKRDIFMIDASKGF
+398 KRDIFIIDASKGF
-412 IKDGNK
+412 TKDGNK

-440 KFSRLVPYA
+440 KFSRLVPYSE
-449 DIEKNG
+449 IEKNG

-478 ISGGIPEVDIDQLD
+478 VSGGIPEVDIDQLD

-511 SGYLDFL
+511 NGYLDFL
-518 VDTTEIN
+518 VDTIAIN
-525 KLIHSNEDVVAF
+525 KLIHSNANVVTF
-537 KAEVIKEFEVWKK
+537 KADVIKEFEVWKK
-550 AAIKSLEGINKDT
+550 AAIKSLEGIDKDT
-563 RPKIFVKEISEKI
+563 RPKLFVKDISEKI
-576 LDCFKATNLVD
+576 LDCFKPTNLVD
-587 EYGIY
+587 EYAIY
-592 QGFMQYWDATM
+592 QGFMQYWDTTM
-603 KDDLYLVVENG
+603 KDDLYLIVENG
-614 WVESALPHKMEAKS
+614 WVESAIPRKMEVKS

-650 IVRVFLAKEANAL
+650 IVKAFLAKEAEAL
-663 ARSEADL
+663 AKAEADL
-670 EVISEELAEF
+670 ELVSEEISEF
-680 CESNSGDE
+680 HESNSGDE
-688 DLLSEYFN
+688 DLISEYFN
-696 TKGRIVTKDL
+696 AKGRIVKQDL
-706 TSALKDKSLEKE
+706 NNALKDKTLEKE
-718 VIELLNQYKILVEK
+718 VIDLLNQFKALVEK
-732 EDLIKNTKK
+732 EDLLKETKK
-741 KLEEDLTTKIIAKY
+741 KLEEDLTSKIIEKY
-755 KNLDEKLA
+755 KSLDEKIA

-773 DAVSVVIYGQLDQLI
+773 EAISVVVNGQLNQLI
-788 QTFTKRLT
+788 QTFTKRLV
-796 ELEDRYKNPLPT
+796 ELEGRYKSPLPT
-808 IEKKRKELSNSVH
+808 IEKKREELSKNVH
-821 KHLESMGVIFNG
+821 NHLEEMGVKL

>member
-1 MSALCAMIA
+1 M
-10 SINAEN
+10 
-16 QNTGVLKLAVK
+16 AVK

-63 VSDKAKFDPNVSI
+63 VSDKSKFDKSISI
-76 PSGSSFED
+76 PKGSSFED

-99 TAVRALA
+99 IAVRALA

-118 DFNDEGK
+118 DFNDESK

-181 QFYTPAEVSRIMAKV
+181 QFYTPSEVSRIMAKV
-196 VGVENATSNKETIY
+196 IGVENATSNKQTIY

-220 LKAVE
+220 LKAAE
-225 LANTAKGVN
+225 LAQTMKGVN
-234 LTVYGQEFVT
+234 LSVYGQEFVT
-244 ETSALARM
+244 ETAALARM
-252 NMWLHGASTAEIKNG
+252 NMWLHGSSTAEVMNG
-267 NTMASP
+267 NTMATP
-273 EFLDKDG
+273 EFLDKQG

-285 NYCVANPPFSDKK
+285 DFCVANPPFSDKK
-298 WRNNLGKPSEDIY
+298 WRNNLGNPSADIY

-337 ENGTGAIILPHG
+337 DDGTGAIILPHG
-349 VLFRGNAEETIR
+349 VLFRGNAEEAIR

-385 IPACILVLENKKT
+385 IPACIIVLDKKNKVA
-398 PKRDIFMIDASKGF
+398 KRDIFMIDASKGF

-430 DAFDNLSNND
+430 DAFDNLSNNL
-440 KFSRLVPYA
+440 KFSRLVPY
-449 DIEKNG
+449 DEIEKNG

-501 RKTLLKKSAR
+501 RKTLLKKGAR
-511 SGYLDFL
+511 NGYLDFL

-525 KLIHSNEDVVAF
+525 KLIHSNEDVVTF

-550 AAIKSLEGINKDT
+550 AAAKLLENIDKDT
-563 RPKIFVKEISEKI
+563 RPKLFIKHISEKI

-587 EYGIY
+587 EYAIY

-603 KDDLYLVVENG
+603 KDDLYLIVENG
-614 WVESALPHKMEAKS
+614 WIESAIPHKMEAKS

-650 IVRVFLAKEANAL
+650 IIKAFLAKEADAL
-663 ARSEADL
+663 AKAEADL
-670 EVISEELAEF
+670 ELVAEEIAEF
-680 CESNSGDE
+680 YENNSGDD
-688 DLLSEYFN
+688 DLISEYFN
-696 TKGRIVTKDL
+696 AKGRIIKKDL
-706 TSALKDKSLEKE
+706 TTALKDKTLEKE
-718 VIELLNQYKILVEK
+718 VIELLNQFKALVEK
-732 EDLIKNTKK
+732 EDLLKETKK
-741 KLEEDLTTKIIAKY
+741 KLDEELTTKIIEKY

-773 DAVSVVIYGQLDQLI
+773 NAVSVVVYGQLDQLI
-788 QTFTKRLT
+788 QIFTNRLI
-796 ELEDRYKNPLPT
+796 ELEERYKSPLPE
-808 IEKKRKELSNSVH
+808 IEKNRAEISKSVH
-821 KHLESMGVIFNG
+821 GHLKAMGIKSQ

>member
-1 MSALCAMIA
+1 M
-10 SINAEN
+10 
-16 QNTGVLKLAVK
+16 AVK

-63 VSDKAKFDPNVSI
+63 VSDKSKFDKSISI
-76 PSGSSFED
+76 PKGSSFDD

-118 DFNDEGK
+118 DFNDESK

-196 VGVENATSNKETIY
+196 VGVESAMSNKETIY

-234 LTVYGQEFVT
+234 LTVYGQESVN

-252 NMWLHGASTAEIKNG
+252 NMWLHGASTAEIKSG

-273 EFLDKDG
+273 EFLDKKG
-280 NLRTF
+280 NLITF

-323 GDYAFLQHLVASIK
+323 GDYAFLQHLVASLK
-337 ENGTGAIILPHG
+337 EDGTGAIILPHG
-349 VLFRGNAEETIR
+349 VLFRGNAEEAIR

-385 IPACILVLENKKT
+385 IPACIIVLDKKNKVA
-398 PKRDIFMIDASKGF
+398 KRDIFMIDASKGF
-412 IKDGNK
+412 VKDGNK

-449 DIEKNG
+449 EIEKNG

-462 YIDSSLPVDIQ
+462 YIDSSLPVDMQ

-478 ISGGIPEVDIDQLD
+478 ISGGIPESDIDQLS
-492 KYWQAFPTL
+492 KYWLAFPTL
-501 RKTLLKKSAR
+501 RKSLLKIGTR

-518 VDTTEIN
+518 VDTAEIN
-525 KLIHSNEDVVAF
+525 MLIHSNSDVDTF
-537 KAEVIKEFEVWKK
+537 KKDVIKEFEVWRRV
-550 AAIKSLEGINKDT
+550 ALKSLEGIGKDT
-563 RPKIFVKEISEKI
+563 RPKIFVKDISEKI
-576 LDCFKATNLVD
+576 LDCFKPTNLVD
-587 EYGIY
+587 EYAIY
-592 QGFMQYWDATM
+592 QGFMQYWDSTM
-603 KDDLYLVVENG
+603 KDDLYLIVENG
-614 WVESALPHKMEAKS
+614 WVESAKPHKLEAKS
-628 KESVDFQVKK
+628 KESIDFQVKK

-650 IVRVFLAKEANAL
+650 IVKAFLNKEAYALAKA
-663 ARSEADL
+663 EADL
-670 EVISEELAEF
+670 EAASEEIAEF
-680 CESNSGDE
+680 YESNSEDE
-688 DLLSEYFN
+688 DLISEYFN
-696 TKGRIVTKDL
+696 AKGRITKKDL
-706 TSALKDKSLEKE
+706 ITALKDKTLEKE
-718 VIELLNQYKILVEK
+718 VIELLNQYKTLAEK
-732 EDLIKNTKK
+732 EDGLKKTKK
-741 KLEEDLTTKIIAKY
+741 KLDEELTTKIIEKY
-755 KNLDEKLA
+755 KNLDEKVA
-763 KKLIIEDKWI
+763 KNLIIENKWM
-773 DAVSVVIYGQLDQLI
+773 DAVSVVVYGQLDKLI

-796 ELEDRYKNPLPT
+796 ELEERYKSPLPV
-808 IEKKRKELSNSVH
+808 IMKNREELNNRVH
-821 KHLESMGVIFNG
+821 KHLEAMGMKW

>member
-1 MSALCAMIA
+1 M
-10 SINAEN
+10 
-16 QNTGVLKLAVK
+16 AVK

-63 VSDKAKFDPNVSI
+63 VSDKAKFDKSISI
-76 PSGSSFED
+76 PKGSSFDD
-84 FITFKNKTDIGEKMN
+84 FITFKNKSDIGEKMN

-113 VFDNT
+113 VFDST
-118 DFNDEGK
+118 DFNDESK

-181 QFYTPAEVSRIMAKV
+181 QFYTPSEVSRIMAKV
-196 VGVENATSNKETIY
+196 IGVENAKSNKQTIY

-220 LKAVE
+220 LKAAE
-225 LANTAKGVN
+225 LAQTINGVN
-234 LTVYGQEFVT
+234 LSVYGQEFVT
-244 ETSALARM
+244 ETAALARM
-252 NMWLHGASTAEIKNG
+252 NMWLHGSSTAEIKNG
-267 NTMASP
+267 NTMAAP
-273 EFLDKDG
+273 EFLDKQG

-285 NYCVANPPFSDKK
+285 DFCVANPPFSDKK
-298 WRNNLGKPSEDIY
+298 WRNNLGNPNSDIY

-323 GDYAFLQHLVASIK
+323 GDYAFLQHLIASIK
-337 ENGTGAIILPHG
+337 DDGAGAIILPHG

-361 TNLINAGII
+361 TNLINAGVI

-385 IPACILVLENKKT
+385 IPACIVVVDKKNKVA
-398 PKRDIFMIDASKGF
+398 KRDIFMIDASKGF

-430 DAFDNLSNND
+430 DAFENLSNND
-440 KFSRLVPYA
+440 KFSRLVPFSE
-449 DIEKNG
+449 IEKNG

-478 ISGGIPEVDIDQLD
+478 ISGGIPEADIDQLD

-501 RKTLLKKSAR
+501 RKTLLKKGAR
-511 SGYLDFL
+511 KGYLDFL

-525 KLIHSNEDVVAF
+525 KLIHSNPDVVNF
-537 KAEVIKEFEVWKK
+537 KADVIKEFEVWKK
-550 AAIKSLEGINKDT
+550 AAIKSLKEIDKDT
-563 RPKIFVKEISEKI
+563 RPKLFVKDISEKI
-576 LDCFKATNLVD
+576 LDCFQATELVD
-587 EYGIY
+587 EYAIY

-603 KDDLYLVVENG
+603 KDDIYLIVENG

-650 IVRVFLAKEANAL
+650 IIKAFLAKEADAI
-663 ARSEADL
+663 AKADANL
-670 EVISEELAEF
+670 ELVSEEIAEF
-680 CESNSGDE
+680 YESNSGDE
-688 DLLSEYFN
+688 DLISEYFN
-696 TKGRIVTKDL
+696 AKGRIIKKDL
-706 TSALKDKSLEKE
+706 TNALKDKTLEKGA
-718 VIELLNQYKILVEK
+718 IELLHQFKALVDK
-732 EDLIKNTKK
+732 EDTIKDTKK
-741 KLEEDLTTKIIAKY
+741 KLDEELATKVIEKY

-763 KKLIIEDKWI
+763 MKLIIEDKWI
-773 DAVSVVIYGQLDQLI
+773 DSVFAVVLNQLIQLI
-788 QTFTKRLT
+788 QTFTKRLI
-796 ELEDRYKNPLPT
+796 ELEERYKTSLPT
-808 IEKKRKELSNSVH
+808 IELKREELSKIVQD
-821 KHLESMGVIFNG
+821 HLRAMGLKWE

>member
-1 MSALCAMIA
+1 M
-10 SINAEN
+10 
-16 QNTGVLKLAVK
+16 AVK

-63 VSDKAKFDPNVSI
+63 VSDKAKFDKSISI
-76 PSGSSFED
+76 PTGSSFD
-84 FITFKNKTDIGEKMN
+84 DLVTFKNKTDIGERMN

-118 DFNDEGK
+118 DFNDESK

-181 QFYTPAEVSRIMAKV
+181 QFYTPSEVSRIMAKV
-196 VGVENATSNKETIY
+196 IGVDEAVSNKQTIY

-220 LKAVE
+220 LKAAE
-225 LANTAKGVN
+225 LAQTVNGVN
-234 LTVYGQEFVT
+234 LSVYGQEFVT
-244 ETSALARM
+244 ETAALARM
-252 NMWLHGASTAEIKNG
+252 NMWLHGSSTAEIKNG

-273 EFLDKDG
+273 EFLDKQG

-285 NYCVANPPFSDKK
+285 DFCVANPPFSDKK
-298 WRNNLGKPSEDIY
+298 WRNNLGKPSDDVY

-323 GDYAFLQHLVASIK
+323 GDYAFLQHLIASIK
-337 ENGTGAIILPHG
+337 DDGAGAIILPHG

-361 TNLINAGII
+361 TNLINAGVI

-385 IPACILVLENKKT
+385 IPACIIVIDKKNKAT
-398 PKRDIFMIDASKGF
+398 KRDVFMIDASKGF
-412 IKDGNK
+412 FKDGNK
-418 NRLREQDIHAII
+418 NRLRERDIHAII
-430 DAFDNLSNND
+430 DAFDHLATND

-449 DIEKNG
+449 EIEKNG

-478 ISGGIPEVDIDQLD
+478 ISGGIPEEDIDQLD
-492 KYWQAFPTL
+492 KYWQSFPTL
-501 RKTLLKKSAR
+501 RKTLLKKGSR
-511 SGYLDFL
+511 NGYLDFL
-518 VDTTEIN
+518 VENTEIN
-525 KLIHSNEDVVAF
+525 KLIHSNLDVETF
-537 KAEVIKEFEVWKK
+537 KADVIKQFEVWKK
-550 AAIKSLEGINKDT
+550 DAVKSLEGINKET
-563 RPKIFVKEISEKI
+563 RPKIFVKDISEKI
-576 LDCFKATNLVD
+576 LDCFKPTNLVD
-587 EYGIY
+587 EYAIY
-592 QGFMQYWDATM
+592 QGFMQYWDSTM
-603 KDDLYLVVENG
+603 KDDLYLVVESG
-614 WVESALPHKMEAKS
+614 WVESTKPHKMEAKS
-628 KESVDFQVKK
+628 KELVDFQVKK
-638 DKFHSETLPSSI
+638 DKFHSETLPRSI
-650 IVRVFLAKEANAL
+650 IIKAFLSKQADAL
-663 ARSEADL
+663 ARAEADL
-670 EVISEELAEF
+670 ESVSEEIADF
-680 CESNSGDE
+680 YDSNSGDE

-696 TKGRIVTKDL
+696 AKGRIVKKDL
-706 TSALKDKSLEKE
+706 NIALKDKTLDKE
-718 VIELLNQYKILVEK
+718 VIERLNQYSVLVEK
-732 EDLIKNTKK
+732 EDGLKEAKK
-741 KLEEDLTTKIIAKY
+741 KLEEDLMTEIIEKY
-755 KNLDEKLA
+755 ITLDEKLA

-773 DAVSVVIYGQLDQLI
+773 DSVSVVVYGQLDQLI
-788 QTFTKRLT
+788 HTLTKRLI
-796 ELEDRYKNPLPT
+796 ELEERYKTPLPA
-808 IEKKRKELSNSVH
+808 IEKKRQELSKSVH
-821 KHLESMGVIFNG
+821 KHLESMGVVWQQD

>member
-1 MSALCAMIA
+1 VITTKGDY
-10 SINAEN
+10 E
-16 QNTGVLKLAVK
+16 LAVK

-63 VSDKAKFDPNVSI
+63 VSDKAKFDKSISI
-76 PSGSSFED
+76 PAGSSFDD

-106 KANTLDG
+106 KANTLEG

-225 LANTAKGVN
+225 LANTTKNVN

-273 EFLDKDG
+273 EFLDKEG

-298 WRNNLGKPSEDIY
+298 WRNNLGKPSDDIY
-311 KRFIYGTPPDKN
+311 KRFIYGIPPDKN

-349 VLFRGNAEETIR
+349 VLFRGNAKETIR
-361 TNLINAGII
+361 TILINSGII

-418 NRLREQDIHAII
+418 NRLREQDIHAIM

-449 DIEKNG
+449 EIEKNG

-478 ISGGIPEVDIDQLD
+478 ITGGIPEVDIDQLD

-501 RKTLLKKSAR
+501 RKTLLKKGAR
-511 SGYLDFL
+511 NGYLDFL
-518 VDTTEIN
+518 VETNEVN
-525 KLIHSNEDVVAF
+525 KLIHSNSDVDTF
-537 KAEVIKEFEVWKK
+537 KKDVIKVFEVWKK
-550 AAIKSLEGINKDT
+550 EATKSLEGINKDT

-587 EYGIY
+587 EYAIY
-592 QGFMQYWDATM
+592 QGFMQYWDSTL
-603 KDDLYLVVENG
+603 KDDLYLIVENG
-614 WVESALPHKMEAKS
+614 WVESAKPHKMEAKS

-650 IVRVFLAKEANAL
+650 IIKAFLSKEAEALAK
-663 ARSEADL
+663 SEADL
-670 EVISEELAEF
+670 ALLSEEIAEF
-680 CESNSGDE
+680 FESNSGDE
-688 DLLSEYFN
+688 DLISEYFN
-696 TKGRIVTKDL
+696 AKGRIVKKDL
-706 TSALKDKSLEKE
+706 TAALKDKTLEKE
-718 VIELLNQYKILVEK
+718 VVDLLNQYKELVEK
-732 EDLIKNTKK
+732 EDLLKEIKK
-741 KLEEDLTTKIIAKY
+741 KLDEDLANKIIEKY

-763 KKLIIEDKWI
+763 KKLIIEDKWV
-773 DAVSVVIYGQLDQLI
+773 DAVSVVVNSQLDQLI
-788 QTFTKRLT
+788 QIFTNRLI
-796 ELEDRYKNPLPT
+796 ELKDRYMSPLPV
-808 IEKKRKELSNSVH
+808 IEKNTEELSNIVH
-821 KHLESMGVIFNG
+821 KHLEDMGVVWQKI

>member
-1 MSALCAMIA
+1 M
-10 SINAEN
+10 
-16 QNTGVLKLAVK
+16 AVK

-63 VSDKAKFDPNVSI
+63 VSDKAKFDTNISI
-76 PSGSSFED
+76 PAGSSFDD
-84 FITFKNKTDIGEKMN
+84 FITFKNKTDIGERMN

-118 DFNDEGK
+118 DFNDESK

-225 LANTAKGVN
+225 LANTTNGVN

-273 EFLDKDG
+273 EFLDKEG

-361 TNLINAGII
+361 TNLVNAGII

-385 IPACILVLENKKT
+385 IPACILVLENKKN

-430 DAFDNLSNND
+430 DAFDNLSDND

-449 DIEKNG
+449 EIEKNG

-501 RKTLLKKSAR
+501 RKSLLNKGAR
-511 SGYLDFL
+511 NGYLDFL
-518 VDTTEIN
+518 VDTSEIN
-525 KLIHSNEDVVAF
+525 KLIHSNTDVATF
-537 KAEVIKEFEVWKK
+537 KADVIKEFEVWKK
-550 AAIKSLEGINKDT
+550 VAIKSLEDIDNDT
-563 RPKIFVKEISEKI
+563 RPKLFVKDISEKI
-576 LDCFKATNLVD
+576 LDCFKTTNLVD
-587 EYGIY
+587 EYAIY
-592 QGFMQYWDATM
+592 QGFMQYWETTM
-603 KDDLYLVVENG
+603 KDDLYLIVENG
-614 WVESALPHKMEAKS
+614 WVESAIPHKMEAKS

-650 IVRVFLAKEANAL
+650 IVKTFLAKEADAL
-663 ARSEADL
+663 AKAEADL
-670 EVISEELAEF
+670 ELVDEEIVEF
-680 CESNSGDE
+680 YESNSDDE
-688 DLLSEYFN
+688 DLISEYFN
-696 TKGRIVTKDL
+696 AKGRIIKKDL
-706 TSALKDKSLEKE
+706 TNALKDETLEKGA
-718 VIELLNQYKILVEK
+718 IELLIQFKALVEK
-732 EDLIKNTKK
+732 EDLLKETKK
-741 KLEEDLTTKIIAKY
+741 KLEEDLTTKIIENY
-755 KNLDEKLA
+755 RNLDEKLA
-763 KKLIIEDKWI
+763 KNLIVVDKWI
-773 DAVSVVIYGQLDQLI
+773 ESVSVVVYGQLDQLI
-788 QTFTKRLT
+788 QNFTKRLI
-796 ELEDRYKNPLPT
+796 ELNDRYKSPLPA
-808 IEKKRKELSNSVH
+808 IEARRDELSQRVH
-821 KHLESMGVIFNG
+821 KHLESMGMQWPK

>member
-1 MSALCAMIA
+1 
-10 SINAEN
+10 
-16 QNTGVLKLAVK
+16 
-27 KSELYS
+27 
-33 TLWASCDE
+33 
-41 LRGGMEPSQ
+41 MEPSQ

-63 VSDKAKFDPNVSI
+63 VSDKAKFDTNISI
-76 PSGSSFED
+76 PAGSSFDD
-84 FITFKNKTDIGEKMN
+84 FITFKNKTDIGERMN

-118 DFNDEGK
+118 DFNDESK

-225 LANTAKGVN
+225 LANTTNGVN

-273 EFLDKDG
+273 EFLDKEG

-361 TNLINAGII
+361 TNLVNAGII

-385 IPACILVLENKKT
+385 IPACILVLENKKN

-430 DAFDNLSNND
+430 DAFDNLSDND

-449 DIEKNG
+449 EIEKNG

-501 RKTLLKKSAR
+501 RKSLLNKGAR
-511 SGYLDFL
+511 NGYLDFL
-518 VDTTEIN
+518 VDTSEIN
-525 KLIHSNEDVVAF
+525 KLIHSNTDVATF
-537 KAEVIKEFEVWKK
+537 KADVIKEFEVWKK
-550 AAIKSLEGINKDT
+550 VAIKSLEDIDNDT
-563 RPKIFVKEISEKI
+563 RPKLFVKDISEKI
-576 LDCFKATNLVD
+576 LDCFKTTNLVD
-587 EYGIY
+587 EYAIY
-592 QGFMQYWDATM
+592 QGFMQYWETTM
-603 KDDLYLVVENG
+603 KDDLYLIVENG
-614 WVESALPHKMEAKS
+614 WVESAIPHKMEAKS

-650 IVRVFLAKEANAL
+650 IVKTFLAKEADAL
-663 ARSEADL
+663 AKAEADL
-670 EVISEELAEF
+670 ELVDEEIVEF
-680 CESNSGDE
+680 YESNSDDE
-688 DLLSEYFN
+688 DLISEYFN
-696 TKGRIVTKDL
+696 AKGRIIKKDL
-706 TSALKDKSLEKE
+706 TNALKDETLEKGA
-718 VIELLNQYKILVEK
+718 IELLIQFKALVEK
-732 EDLIKNTKK
+732 EDLLKETKK
-741 KLEEDLTTKIIAKY
+741 KLEEDLTTKIIENY
-755 KNLDEKLA
+755 RNLDEKLA
-763 KKLIIEDKWI
+763 KNLIVVDKWI
-773 DAVSVVIYGQLDQLI
+773 ESVSVVVYGQLDQLI
-788 QTFTKRLT
+788 QNFTKRLI
-796 ELEDRYKNPLPT
+796 ELNDRYKSPLPA
-808 IEKKRKELSNSVH
+808 IEARRDELSQRVH
-821 KHLESMGVIFNG
+821 KHLESMGMQWPK

>member
-1 MSALCAMIA
+1 M
-10 SINAEN
+10 
-16 QNTGVLKLAVK
+16 AVK

-63 VSDKAKFDPNVSI
+63 VSDKAKFDKSISI
-76 PSGSSFED
+76 PAGSSFED

-106 KANTLDG
+106 KANTLEG

-125 LGKGKDLVETLTKLI
+125 LGKGKDLVDTLTKLI

-225 LANTAKGVN
+225 LANTAKKVN

-244 ETSALARM
+244 ETAALARM

-273 EFLDKDG
+273 EFLDKNG
-280 NLRTF
+280 NLTTF

-311 KRFIYGTPPDKN
+311 KRFIYGIPPDKN
-323 GDYAFLQHLVASIK
+323 GDYAFLQHLVASLK
-337 ENGTGAIILPHG
+337 EDGTGAIILPHG
-349 VLFRGNAEETIR
+349 VLSRGNAEETIR
-361 TNLINAGII
+361 KNLINAGII

-385 IPACILVLENKKT
+385 IPACIIVLDKKNKGE
-398 PKRDIFMIDASKGF
+398 KRDIFMIDASKGF
-412 IKDGNK
+412 LKDGNK
-418 NRLREQDIHAII
+418 NRLREQDIHAVI
-430 DAFDNLSNND
+430 DAFDKLSSND

-449 DIEKNG
+449 EIEKNG
-455 FNLNIPR
+455 FYLNIPR

-473 DIQAH
+473 DTQAH
-478 ISGGIPEVDIDQLD
+478 ISGGIPEADINQLE
-492 KYWQAFPTL
+492 KYWKAFPTL
-501 RKTLLKKSAR
+501 RKTLIKKNSR

-518 VDTTEIN
+518 VSTEEIN
-525 KLIHSNEDVVAF
+525 KLIHSNSDVVTF
-537 KAEVIKEFEVWKK
+537 KAEVLKEFDNWKSS
-550 AAIKSLEGINKDT
+550 AVKSLEGIDKDT
-563 RPKIFVKEISEKI
+563 RPKVFVKDISEEL
-576 LDCFKATNLVD
+576 LDCFKPTNLVD
-587 EYGIY
+587 EYAIY
-592 QGFMQYWDATM
+592 QGFMEYWDSTM
-603 KDDLYLVVENG
+603 KDDLYLIVEDG
-614 WVESALPHKMEAKS
+614 WVGSAKPQKMEAKS
-628 KESVDFQVKK
+628 KESIDFQVKK

-650 IVRVFLAKEANAL
+650 IIKAFLTKEADALAKAE
-663 ARSEADL
+663 SDL
-670 EVISEELAEF
+670 EAASEEIAEF
-680 CESNSGDE
+680 YESNSGDE
-688 DLLSEYFN
+688 DLISEYFS
-696 TKGRIVTKDL
+696 TKGRIIKKVL
-706 TSALKDKSLEKE
+706 TPALKDKTLEKDS
-718 VIELLNQYKILVEK
+718 IELLSQYKTLVEK
-732 EDLIKNTKK
+732 EDALKEAKK
-741 KLEEDLTTKIIAKY
+741 KLDEELTTKIIAKY
-755 KNLDEKLA
+755 KNLDEKA
-763 KKLIIEDKWI
+763 VKNLIIENKWI
-773 DAVSVVIYGQLDQLI
+773 DAVSVVVHGQLDKLI
-788 QTFTKRLT
+788 RTLTKRLI
-796 ELEDRYKNPLPT
+796 ELEDRYKDPLPV
-808 IEKKRKELSNSVH
+808 IEKNREELSKRVH
-821 KHLESMGVIFNG
+821 KHLEAMGISQ

>member
-1 MSALCAMIA
+1 M
-10 SINAEN
+10 
-16 QNTGVLKLAVK
+16 AVK

-63 VSDKAKFDPNVSI
+63 VSDKAKFDTNISI
-76 PSGSSFED
+76 PAGSSFND

-225 LANTAKGVN
+225 LANTTKGVN

-273 EFLDKDG
+273 DFLDKEG

-337 ENGTGAIILPHG
+337 EDGTGAIILPHG

-385 IPACILVLENKKT
+385 IPACILVLDKKNKT

-430 DAFDNLSNND
+430 DAFDNLSNYE
-440 KFSRLVPYA
+440 KFSRLVPYSE
-449 DIEKNG
+449 IEKNG

-478 ISGGIPEVDIDQLD
+478 ISGGIPIVDINQLD
-492 KYWQAFPTL
+492 RYWQAFPTL
-501 RKTLLKKSAR
+501 RKTLLKKGSR
-511 SGYLDFL
+511 NGYLDFL

-525 KLIHSNEDVVAF
+525 KLIHLNADVVTF
-537 KAEVIKEFEVWKK
+537 KADVIKEFEIWKK
-550 AAIKSLEGINKDT
+550 AAIKSLEGIDRNT
-563 RPKIFVKEISEKI
+563 RPKIFIKDISEKI

-587 EYGIY
+587 EYAIY

-603 KDDLYLVVENG
+603 KDDLYLIVENG

-628 KESVDFQVKK
+628 KELVDFQVKK

-650 IVRVFLAKEANAL
+650 IVKAFLAKEAGAL
-663 ARSEADL
+663 AKAEADL
-670 EVISEELAEF
+670 EFVAEEIAEF
-680 CESNSGDE
+680 YESNSGDE
-688 DLLSEYFN
+688 DLISEYFN
-696 TKGRIVTKDL
+696 AKGRIIKKDL
-706 TSALKDKSLEKE
+706 TNALKDKTLDKE
-718 VIELLNQYKILVEK
+718 VIGLLNQFEVLVAK
-732 EDLIKNTKK
+732 EDLLKETKR
-741 KLEEDLTTKIIAKY
+741 KLDEELTTKIIEKY
-755 KNLDEKLA
+755 KLLDDKLA

-773 DAVSVVIYGQLDQLI
+773 DAVSVVVYGQLDQLI
-788 QTFTKRLT
+788 QIFTKRLI
-796 ELEDRYKNPLPT
+796 ELEERYESPLPE
-808 IEKKRKELSNSVH
+808 IEKNRAELSKSVH
-821 KHLESMGVIFNG
+821 EHLVGMGVVWRQN